1 MIGAMISCM
10 TRFIACRSGRY
21 PIGSLSEHAEQAA
34 YSQGKQARTAE

>member
-10 TRFIACRSGRY
+10 IRFVACRHGRY
-21 PIGSLSEHAEQAA
+21 PIGSWSEHAEQAA